1 MKINNV
7 SFILIPGI
15 ILILFSMCKKEKNNS
30 LTGQPGTGGG
40 VDTIG
45 NGNGP
50 GNKVP
55 RLVSFS
61 PEKGVIGD
69 TVSITG
75 VNFTG
80 NSDNL
85 KVSFGKTPTKVLSV
99 STSTTNNVKN
109 TVIKVSVPEMADI
122 TTKINLQ
129 IDSLL
134 LTSEKSF
141 TRISVTEFSGFS
153 PANGYIGDTITLTG
167 AFYETPV
174 VSFGDVPAKVI
185 SKDSKALK
193 VIVPDDIANAI
204 TAISV
209 IVDGQTITST
219 ASFHLN
225 APVIESISPTTAF
238 LGQAIRIKGKGFR
251 NSYKYKQV
259 YLDNSLITT
268 TPESNTSI
276 YFNIKNV
283 GSGSHA
289 LSVEI
294 AGLKTLAKDS
304 VKLIAPEITSIA
316 PQSVTEDDILV
327 IKGHHLL
334 SPIEVPTMVTTV
346 DNAGQLRRLIIQS
359 ITDEEIHIAMPIL
372 AAGTYRITVTVLQS
386 TVTYNN
392 PFTYY
397 KKPD

>member
-1 MKINNV
+1 M
-7 SFILIPGI
+7 FGL
-15 ILILFSMCKKEKNNS
+15 LILFSMCKKEKNNDS
-30 LTGQPGTGGG
+30 INPPDTGTG
-40 VDTIG
+40 VDTVG
-45 NGNGP
+45 NGNGTGSNTP
-50 GNKVP
+50 AP

-61 PEKGVIGD
+61 PEKGAIGD
-69 TVSITG
+69 TISITG

-80 NSDNL
+80 NSGNL
-85 KVSFGKTPTKVLSV
+85 KVSFGNTPTKVLSAN
-99 STSTTNNVKN
+99 TSTTNNVKN
-109 TVIKVSVPEMADI
+109 TVIKVLVPELTEL

-129 IDSLL
+129 IDTLL

-153 PANGYIGDTITLTG
+153 PANGYIGDTITIAG
-167 AFYETPV
+167 AFYEKTPA
-174 VSFGDVPAKVI
+174 VSFGDVSAKVI
-185 SKDSKALK
+185 SKDSKTLK
-193 VIVPDDIANAI
+193 VIVPDDIANAT

-209 IVDGQTITST
+209 IIDGQTITST
-219 ASFHLN
+219 TSFHLN
-225 APVIESISPTTAF
+225 APVIESVSPKTAF

-268 TPESNTSI
+268 TPEDNTSI
-276 YFNIKNV
+276 FFNIKNV
-283 GSGSHA
+283 GTGSHGFA
-289 LSVEI
+289 VEV

-334 SPIEVPTMVTTV
+334 SPIEVPTYVTSV
-346 DNAGQLRRLIIQS
+346 DNDGNLKLFKIQS

-372 AAGTYRITVTVLQS
+372 AAGKYKITVTVLQS
-386 TVTYNN
+386 TVTYDT

-397 KKPD
+397 KKPF